1 MCGPALVY
9 AQIIS
14 YRNFQSVT
22 VEFHEHQGGRLDPD
36 RVIVGYNYSLG
47 NKKRGTNCGSGFS
60 FELFP
65 DIFKIFVVVFF
76 FHFSEVDV
84 WMDTFVVLN

>member
-22 VEFHEHQGGRLDPD
+22 VDFHEHQGGRTDPD

-47 NKKRGTNCGSGFS
+47 NKKE
-60 FELFP
+60 EL
-65 DIFKIFVVVFF
+65 IVVVGL
-76 FHFSEVDV
+76 
-84 WMDTFVVLN
+84 VLNFFQIF